1 MRTILL
7 AVGLVLGG
15 GILFCAGNGL
25 AEPAPGSQAQLP
37 DFGDLLQKQRGLTPA
52 QFHARYVPR
61 PTAPDALA
69 IDLALVQYLDLIQKR
84 IKPSTEQQPL
94 SDAQRRALS
103 AQGLVVMENRA
114 FPSFGDAF
122 YDVFVND
129 QPLFVTSDAMLHAF
143 HKSFDQLLQDLEEQ
157 YLTPLLAAL
166 LRDGAAG
173 VRDIRSALGRDAVVA
188 QATDD
193 IEMFFEVGREL
204 LKGNQGHSNPR
215 IDEILKAAARETPL
229 HIRFLGRARA
239 VDFSQFRPR
248 GHYTRSEGLKRYFR
262 AMMWLGR
269 EDLAF
274 RIGESFRE
282 TVAAFLMVDAIQRGG
297 VYREWEDFNRTI
309 SYLVGSPDGANPRDL
324 LALLARLGYRDF
336 EDFVR
341 RATPADTLARI
352 GDQNIGEQKILSA
365 IAIKAPGDPQ
375 FRLPKSAQLLGQR
388 FTLDSYLFHQLTFD
402 RIPREVNRMMPQPLD
417 VPAALGQP
425 RAIELLQSDL
435 DRYRH
440 QESLAACIEYVK
452 ALPDEFWKENVYHG
466 WLDVL
471 RELGAEP
478 SARAPSLV
486 KTRAWADLKLQT
498 QLASWAQLRH
508 DTILYAKQSYSV
520 GLSCDYCDVYVEPN
534 PSFFARLGAI
544 AERTASLLKGAPRS
558 SDAAK
563 QVLDSYTTV
572 FDGFTAS
579 MGQLRSVAEKELAGT
594 PITAQERL
602 FLRSVMEIKVTTRG
616 CAPDI
621 QLSGW
626 YPKLFPVY
634 RMSIEWDPT
643 IADVHTQPTDE
654 MANPVGKVLHVGVG
668 NVNLAA
674 FLVKGHDGKTR
685 AYLGPVF
692 SYYEVIEGNYNRL
705 TDEMWKEKLGH
716 PGLRLGLGAWAKPGK
731 GPAPQRPEWMSS
743 LLGR

>member
-1 MRTILL
+1 
-7 AVGLVLGG
+7 
-15 GILFCAGNGL
+15 
-25 AEPAPGSQAQLP
+25 
-37 DFGDLLQKQRGLTPA
+37 
-52 QFHARYVPR
+52 
-61 PTAPDALA
+61 
-69 IDLALVQYLDLIQKR
+69 
-84 IKPSTEQQPL
+84 
-94 SDAQRRALS
+94 
-103 AQGLVVMENRA
+103 
-114 FPSFGDAF
+114 
-122 YDVFVND
+122 
-129 QPLFVTSDAMLHAF
+129 
-143 HKSFDQLLQDLEEQ
+143 
-157 YLTPLLAAL
+157 
-166 LRDGAAG
+166 
-173 VRDIRSALGRDAVVA
+173 LGRDAVVA
-188 QATDD
+188 QAADD
-193 IEMFFEVGREL
+193 VEMLFEVGREL
-204 LKGNQGHSNPR
+204 LKGNQGHPHR
-215 IDEILKAAARETPL
+215 RVDEILKAAATETPL
-229 HIRFLGRARA
+229 HIRFLGRVRE

-297 VYREWEDFNRTI
+297 VYREWEEFDRTV

-324 LALLARLGYRDF
+324 LALLAGLGYRDF
-336 EDFVR
+336 EEFVR

-365 IAIKAPGDPQ
+365 IVRKEPGSPQ
-375 FRLPKSAQLLGQR
+375 FRMPKSAQLLGQR
-388 FTLDSYLFHQLTFD
+388 FTLDAYLLHQLTFD
-402 RIPREVNRMMPQPLD
+402 RIPGEVKRMMPQPLD
-417 VPAALGQP
+417 LPAALGQP

-435 DRYRH
+435 DRHRH

-452 ALPDEFWKENVYHG
+452 AVPAGFWKENVYHG
-466 WLDVL
+466 WIDVL

-478 SARAPSLV
+478 PAQAPSLV

-508 DTILYAKQSYSV
+508 DTILYAKQSYST

-534 PSFFARLGAI
+534 PSFFAKLGAL
-544 AERTASLLKGAPRS
+544 AERTAALLKGAPRS
-558 SDAAK
+558 SEEAK
-563 QVLDSYTTV
+563 QVLDSYVTV
-572 FDGFTAS
+572 FDGFAAS

-594 PITAQERL
+594 PITLQERL
-602 FLRSVMEIKVTTRG
+602 FLRSVMEIKVTRG
-616 CAPDI
+616 CAPEI

-643 IADVHTQPTDE
+643 VADVHTQPTDE
-654 MANPVGKVLHVGVG
+654 NANTVGKVLHVGVG

-674 FLVKGHDGKTR
+674 FLVKGHDGKMR

-716 PGLRLGLGAWAKPGK
+716 PGLRLGIGAVAKPGK

-743 LLGR
+743 LVGR

>member
-7 AVGLVLGG
+7 AIIGLTLGA
-15 GILFCAGNGL
+15 GIMFCASSGL
-25 AEPAPGSQAQLP
+25 TAPAPGEKAPLP
-37 DFGDLLQKQRGLTPA
+37 DFGDFLQKQRGITPA

-61 PTAPDALA
+61 PTAPDALD
-69 IDLALVQYLDLIQKR
+69 IDLPSVQYLDLIQKR
-84 IKPSTEQQPL
+84 IKPAAEQQPL
-94 SDAQRRALS
+94 SQAQRRALS
-103 AQGLVVMENRA
+103 AQGLVVLEERA

-157 YLTPLLAAL
+157 YLTSLLAAL

-188 QATDD
+188 QAADD
-193 IEMFFEVGREL
+193 VELLFEVGREL
-204 LKGNQGHSNPR
+204 LKGNQGHSHQR
-215 IDEILKAAARETPL
+215 IDEILKAAAKETPL
-229 HIRFLGRARA
+229 HIRFLGRTRE

-297 VYREWEDFNRTI
+297 VYREWEEFDRTI

-324 LALLARLGYRDF
+324 LVLMTRLGYRDF
-336 EDFVR
+336 EEFVR

-365 IAIKAPGDPQ
+365 IVKKDPGAPQ

-402 RIPREVNRMMPQPLD
+402 RIPREVKRMMPQPLD
-417 VPAALGQP
+417 VPAVFGQT

-435 DRYRH
+435 DRHRH

-452 ALPDEFWKENVYHG
+452 AVPDGFWKENVYHG

-471 RELGAEP
+471 RDLGAEP
-478 SARAPSLV
+478 PARAPSLV

-508 DTILYAKQSYSV
+508 DTILYAKQSYSM

-534 PSFFARLGAI
+534 PSFFAKLGAL
-544 AERTASLLKGAPRS
+544 AERTASLLKGAPRT

-563 QVLDSYTTV
+563 QVLDSYVTV
-572 FDGFTAS
+572 FEQFASS

-594 PITAQERL
+594 PITLQERL
-602 FLRSVMEIKVTTRG
+602 FLRSVMEIKVSRG
-616 CAPDI
+616 CVVEVH
-621 QLSGW
+621 LSGW

-643 IADVHTQPTDE
+643 VADVHTQPTDE
-654 MANPVGKVLHVGVG
+654 HANVVGKVLHAGVG

-716 PGLRLGLGAWAKPGK
+716 PGLRLGLGAAAKPGK

-743 LLGR
+743 LVGR